1 MSRKDCH
8 HQARDGDGRTK
19 TAAVGIGAMVGRH
32 FEQGLTGLIIG
43 WREES
48 K

>member
-1 MSRKDCH
+1 MSRKDFH
-8 HQARDGDGRTK
+8 HQARDGGGRTK
-19 TAAVGIGAMVGRH
+19 TVAGGVGGMAGRH